1 MSAVVFAPIESRP
14 PPVATRGALA
24 WIRRNFFDGWL
35 NSLAT
40 VVTVLMLLWLVPP
53 LFGWSIVHAVFAPD
67 NAACR
72 AAHEHGA
79 CWGVVAEK
87 GRLILFGPCWR
98 ARC

>member
-1 MSAVVFAPIESRP
+1 MSGVVFAPVASRP
-14 PPVATRGALA
+14 PPNSQQGVVAWLRQ
-24 WIRRNFFDGWL
+24 NFFDGWG

-40 VVTVLMLLWLVPP
+40 LLTLAILVWLVPP
-53 LFGWSIVHAVFAPD
+53 LLGWSLVNAVFAPD

-87 GRLILFGPCWR
+87 GRLILFGALPV
-98 ARC
+98 